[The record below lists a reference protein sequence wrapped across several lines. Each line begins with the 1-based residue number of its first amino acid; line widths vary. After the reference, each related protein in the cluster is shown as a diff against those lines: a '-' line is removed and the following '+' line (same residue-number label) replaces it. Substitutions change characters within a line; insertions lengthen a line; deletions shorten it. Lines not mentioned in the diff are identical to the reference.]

1 MRGIYILMT
10 SDGFR
15 VAGMDNYED
24 LYEGYACDMKRYIN
38 TEVLTKTFN
47 DCVPLLELDAR
58 EVANNM
64 AKAYRELPDGIRT
77 VVTYRNYSFEDLKN
91 GSASKN

>member
-24 LYEGYACDMKRYIN
+24 LYEGYADDMRKYIN
-38 TEVLTKTFN
+38 IDVLNKTFN
-47 DCVPLLELDAR
+47 DCVPLPELEAR
-58 EVANNM
+58 EVAKNM

-77 VVTYRNYSFEDLKN
+77 VVTYRKYSFEDLKN